1 MPLFVPLHVYSSY
14 SFLSSGFTIDRLIS
28 ACKNGSYQSV
38 GLTDRGVLFGFPE
51 FVQLAT
57 KYHINP
63 ILGIDVT
70 IDGFLLTVFAKD
82 EAGYRWLVD
91 ASSRI
96 QQNHPLPSFT
106 ALANHGI
113 IVLSPHLSP
122 SFQLDDELAL
132 SRKLVQLTG
141 SMSECYIGIPLPSQ
155 VPS

>member
-1 MPLFVPLHVYSSY
+1 MFVPLHVYSSY

-38 GLTDRGVLFGFPE
+38 GLTDRGVLLGFPE

-96 QQNHPLPSFT
+96 QQNHPLPSG
-106 ALANHGI
+106 L
-113 IVLSPHLSP
+113 PREKRR
-122 SFQLDDELAL
+122 DD
-132 SRKLVQLTG
+132 
-141 SMSECYIGIPLPSQ
+141 
-155 VPS
+155 